1 MSITSI
7 ATTVFSSYNL
17 SYTVTREAAIAPSE
31 SDASVLEIEEAGEKS
46 AHPFTESALAIEEDG
61 DEHKS
66 VLSNLFGGHFSGE
79 SELRLRMSFQEEI
92 SVILARRIADATT
105 TGVTKITS
113 KIAGE
118 VEAFLKIDGYHDD
131 TILRISIS
139 LKAFIS
145 VETTITTLSIAEETA
160 ANQDPISKLKS
171 DFGSL
176 IETLNSTLVIGK
188 KTTGNED
195 FVELTSEVIEE
206 SVLAAN
212 GATESTIPVIEEGV
226 LAATGAAET
235 VPVIEESV
243 LATSGTTETQPFIK
257 TEPFVDEVPVAREA
271 TVIDARAFIARLL
284 ASFEYELELL
294 ISSLGEISVLPKFS
308 EPFGKSGAYDKFLTM
323 YSQLQEPAAVAI
335 VATRIDIES

>member
-17 SYTVTREAAIAPSE
+17 SYAVTREVAFAPSE

-61 DEHKS
+61 DEHKG
-66 VLSNLFGGHFSGE
+66 VLSNLFSGRFSGE

-105 TGVTKITS
+105 TGVAKITS

-118 VEAFLKIDGYHDD
+118 VEAFLKIDGHHDD
-131 TILRISIS
+131 TISRISIS

-176 IETLNSTLVIGK
+176 IETLNSALVIGK

-226 LAATGAAET
+226 LA
-235 VPVIEESV
+235 
-243 LATSGTTETQPFIK
+243 TSGTTETQPFIK
-257 TEPFVDEVPVAREA
+257 TEPFVDEVPVGREA
-271 TVIDARAFIARLL
+271 TVIDGRAFIARLL
-284 ASFEYELELL
+284 ASFENELKLL
-294 ISSLGEISVLPKFS
+294 ISSLDEISVLPKFS